1 MDRMDREERLA
12 AGPRASGR
20 AARPRAITMR
30 LTFGTA
36 LPALAVLVILLTLFT
51 PTPHLAHGIR
61 PTFVFTLFSALVLS
75 VAAFIA
81 ALVLSGSDLSVRLSF
96 VWLPAALILAIGVA
110 AELAFVPREIWIGRM
125 AGAHPFECFASIFLL
140 SLPIL
145 AGALWALRS
154 GTPAHAH
161 AAGACAGLLAGA
173 VSAAL
178 FLVHCPENSLLYTL
192 AWHVPAITLTAA
204 IGAIAGGRL
213 LRG

>member
-1 MDRMDREERLA
+1 MDRMNRQERLA
-12 AGPRASGR
+12 AGPRANGR
-20 AARPRAITMR
+20 AARPRAAAIR

-61 PTFVFTLFSALVLS
+61 PAFAFTLFSALVLM
-75 VAAFIA
+75 VAAFAA

-96 VWLPAALILAIGVA
+96 VWLPAALILAIGVT
-110 AELAFVPREIWIGRM
+110 AELAFVPREIWFVRMIGT
-125 AGAHPFECFASIFLL
+125 HPFACFASIFLL

-145 AGALWALRS
+145 AGALWALRY
-154 GTPAHAH
+154 GAPAHAH

-192 AWHVPAITLTAA
+192 TWHVPAVTLTAA
-204 IGAIAGGRL
+204 LGAIAGGRL
-213 LRG
+213 LRR